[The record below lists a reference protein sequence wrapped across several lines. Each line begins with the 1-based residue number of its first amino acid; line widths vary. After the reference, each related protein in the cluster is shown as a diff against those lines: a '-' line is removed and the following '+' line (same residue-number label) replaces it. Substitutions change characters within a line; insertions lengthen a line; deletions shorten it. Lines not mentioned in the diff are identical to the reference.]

1 MTMPMEPSRYDEAR
15 LAGLLRELAE
25 PPRDWITAAAE
36 LPAVHASLDSIVE
49 RAEADAEAR
58 AEILAGLEQA
68 LREAGH
74 EPEPRLVAVLR
85 ARLDATG
92 EEPGS
97 GASGTQG

>member
-1 MTMPMEPSRYDEAR
+1 MTMPAEPTRYDEAR

-36 LPAVHASLDSIVE
+36 LPEVRGSLDSIVE
-49 RAEADAEAR
+49 RARADARAR

-68 LREAGH
+68 LRAAGH

-85 ARLDATG
+85 ARLDPTH
-92 EEPGS
+92 EDPGS
-97 GASGTQG
+97 GASDIRG